1 MKSNRKA
8 HIALLFA
15 NIIYGINYTV
25 AKDVM
30 PEYISPFGFIFCRV
44 MGALLLFWI
53 IFAFSYEKIAKKD
66 ILLLAVCGFFGVA
79 ANQLMF
85 FYGLNLTTPI
95 NAGIIM
101 TSNPVFVL
109 IASAIILKNKITL
122 AKIGG
127 IFIAITG
134 ALMLLLFKN
143 DFSFGSETLTGDIF
157 IFLNA
162 LSYGS
167 YLVLAVPLMKK
178 YKSLTVITWVFT
190 FGAIYVFP
198 FGVEQFTQI
207 EWSSFTRTIWIE
219 FAFVIIGTTFFAYL
233 LNLYGL
239 KNLNPS
245 TVSTYIYLQ
254 PLLAASFAIWAGK
267 DSLDWIKVVAAIL
280 IFSGVY
286 LVSKRKNENKLT
298 VHRKK
303 PTIKKKN

>member
-1 MKSNRKA
+1 MNTNLKA

-15 NIIYGINYTV
+15 NVIYGINYTV

-30 PEYISPFGFIFCRV
+30 PEFISPFGFIFCRV
-44 MGALLLFWI
+44 MGALILFWMV
-53 IFAFSYEKIAKKD
+53 FSFSYEKIAKKD
-66 ILLLAVCGFFGVA
+66 ILLLAICAFFGVA

-101 TSNPVFVL
+101 TSNPIFVL
-109 IASAIILKNKITL
+109 IASAIILKNRITL
-122 AKIGG
+122 AKVGG
-127 IFIAITG
+127 ILVAITG
-134 ALMLLLFKN
+134 ALMLLLFKK
-143 DFSFGSETLTGDIF
+143 DFSFGSETISGDIF

-178 YKSLTVITWVFT
+178 YKPLTVITWVFT

-198 FGVEQFTQI
+198 FGIEQFLEIQWTTF
-207 EWSSFTRTIWIE
+207 STAIWLK

-233 LNLYGL
+233 LNIYGL

-267 DSLDWIKVVAAIL
+267 DSLDWIKIVAAIL

-286 LVSKRKNENKLT
+286 LVSKRKSLKT
-298 VHRKK
+298 
-303 PTIKKKN
+303 P

>member
-1 MKSNRKA
+1 MNTNIKA

-30 PEYISPFGFIFCRV
+30 PEYIAPFGFIFCRV
-44 MGALLLFWI
+44 MGALALFWLV
-53 IFAFSYEKIAKKD
+53 FSFSYEKIAKKD
-66 ILLLAVCGFFGVA
+66 ILLLAICGFFGVA

-85 FYGLNLTTPI
+85 FYGLNLTSPI

-109 IASAIILKNKITL
+109 IASAIILKNRITL
-122 AKIGG
+122 AKAGG
-127 IFIAITG
+127 IFVAISG
-134 ALMLLLFKN
+134 ALMLLLFQK
-143 DFSFGSETLTGDIF
+143 DFSFGSDTLSGDIF

-178 YKSLTVITWVFT
+178 YRPITVITWVFT

-198 FGVEQFTQI
+198 FGIAEFLEIKWTTFT
-207 EWSSFTRTIWIE
+207 TTIWLE

-233 LNLYGL
+233 LNIYGL

-267 DSLDWIKVVAAIL
+267 DALDWIKIVAAVL

-286 LVSKRKNENKLT
+286 LVSKRKA
-298 VHRKK
+298 
-303 PTIKKKN
+303 

>member
-1 MKSNRKA
+1 MTSNLKA
-8 HIALLFA
+8 HLALLGA

-44 MGALLLFWI
+44 TGALLLFWLV
-53 IFAFSYEKIAKKD
+53 FSFSYEKIAKKD
-66 ILLLAVCGFFGVA
+66 LLLLAVCGLFGVA

-85 FYGLNLTTPI
+85 FHGLNLTTPI

-109 IASAIILKNKITL
+109 IASALILKNRITFL
-122 AKIGG
+122 KVGG
-127 IFIAITG
+127 ILIAITG
-134 ALMLLLFKN
+134 ALLLLLFKN
-143 DFSFGSETLTGDIF
+143 NFSFGSETIEGDIF

-162 LSYGS
+162 LSYGT

-178 YKSLTVITWVFT
+178 YKPLTVITWVFT
-190 FGAIYVFP
+190 FGFIYVFP
-198 FGVEQFTQI
+198 FGVEEFSQI
-207 EWSSFTRTIWIE
+207 NWSSFNATIWGE

-233 LNLYGL
+233 LNIYGL
-239 KNLNPS
+239 KNLSPS

-254 PLLAASFAIWAGK
+254 PLLASIFAIYAGK
-267 DSLDWIKVVAAIL
+267 DQLDWIKVIAAIL

-286 LVSKRKNENKLT
+286 LVSKR
-298 VHRKK
+298 VK
-303 PTIKKKN
+303 PVKS